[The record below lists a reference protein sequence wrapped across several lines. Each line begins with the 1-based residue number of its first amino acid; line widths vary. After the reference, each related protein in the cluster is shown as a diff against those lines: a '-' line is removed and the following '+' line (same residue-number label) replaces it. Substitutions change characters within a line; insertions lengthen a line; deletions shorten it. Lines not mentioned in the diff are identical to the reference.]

1 MEGQYREFDK
11 RNKEVSNSENPEIL
25 FSLSEAV
32 TDIAFD
38 FTKKSLYLV
47 EKHHLSIIKTLFFH
61 FC

>member
-1 MEGQYREFDK
+1 MEGQYRKFDE
-11 RNKEVSNSENPEIL
+11 RNKVSNSENFEIL

-38 FTKKSLYLV
+38 FTKKSLYFIK
-47 EKHHLSIIKTLFFH
+47 KHHLSLKKTLFFH